1 MRKLLRRTGVVL
13 AALVVVLACALG
25 VSPYLRRWAWLGF
38 PDVYDHDKLPARIV
52 THGSRSFQLPTAT
65 EGDWVSPL
73 ALSYGGRSL
82 RDEAALAEFVAGHGT
97 TALIVLKDGRLLDER
112 YFNGFRRDSLFKSF
126 SVTKSVLS
134 ALLGIAIADGFDR
147 QPGRSRHEVRAGDGR
162 PRLRPSTLRH
172 CLDGTAGIEYTRG
185 GLPWSGQPRMYY
197 TTDVRRYVSTAVL
210 RGEPG
215 RSFTPEDLSP
225 IVLGWVLERALA
237 HHASARTLSAYLA
250 ERLWQPLGYGRWL
263 GARYHGAPN
272 VIWVNGGDRIAD
284 RLRGRVRALARGLRE
299 GDGGAHLITY
309 HPCGWRSRAQ
319 YFHDDDWLD
328 FNMIQTWTEW
338 SKIHP
343 AVALRL
349 AALAEQAGGAGR
361 GRLRERPRVPTGA
374 DHAVR
379 RAAASVVGVHG
390 GRLSHLRPGPDVA
403 HGSRAGT
410 RRSTRPARTV
420 AL

>member
-1 MRKLLRRTGVVL
+1 MRKLRRTGVVL

-52 THGSRSFQLPTAT
+52 THGPRSFQLPTASG
-65 EGDWVSPL
+65 GDWVSVL

-97 TALIVLKDGRLLDER
+97 TALIVLKDGRLLAER

-134 ALLGIAIADGFDR
+134 ALLGIAVAEGSIGSLDDPVTKYVPEMEDPGFAR
-147 QPGRSRHEVRAGDGR
+147 V
-162 PRLRPSTLRH
+162 TLRH

-250 ERLWQPLGYGRWL
+250 ERLWQPLGAEYDAVWNVDHEGEGLEKAESGLSARAIDLAKFALLYLQGGRWDGKQL
-263 GARYHGAPN
+263 VPAAWVAGSTTVAPGAQGPN
-272 VIWVNGGDRIAD
+272 VWTDGFHQRLWWGRKVPTPDRPDFYANGHFGQRLYVSPRRGLVLVRMGYENGGVDWTD
-284 RLRGRVRALARGLRE
+284 FLA
-299 GDGGAHLITY
+299 
-309 HPCGWRSRAQ
+309 
-319 YFHDDDWLD
+319 
-328 FNMIQTWTEW
+328 
-338 SKIHP
+338 
-343 AVALRL
+343 AVADAFR
-349 AALAEQAGGAGR
+349 
-361 GRLRERPRVPTGA
+361 
-374 DHAVR
+374 
-379 RAAASVVGVHG
+379 
-390 GRLSHLRPGPDVA
+390 
-403 HGSRAGT
+403 
-410 RRSTRPARTV
+410 
-420 AL
+420 